1 MIHCAIV
8 IVVTVLFLILYLLFS
23 CSATQP
29 QVWNKTPCL
38 SVSIL
43 KEIRR
48 NIATSCQ
55 YFAEN
60 WLICLQLCEWLQD
73 KQPEWICRVDI
84 LTLWHSL
91 LPFGYSYRAY
101 CARPGYT
108 VICNF
113 WLTDTDAQG
122 WASECPDVK
131 NYKWTW
137 NEMLYSCTHVTTVCS
152 KGLTCYQWRCMPVC
166 NRRWVSGWGL
176 VIWWLDFRPSTTL
189 CRKLSVKTYSTSAGE
204 SLSSLR
210 CHGRPW
216 AGRWPWPWTARWPW
230 PVDDFEPVD

>member
-91 LPFGYSYRAY
+91 LPYGYSYRAS
-101 CARPGYT
+101 CARLGYA

-113 WLTDTDAQG
+113 WLPDTLTLKAERQSV
-122 WASECPDVK
+122 W
-131 NYKWTW
+131 
-137 NEMLYSCTHVTTVCS
+137 MS
-152 KGLTCYQWRCMPVC
+152 KITNGPGTRCFIAVPMWQQC
-166 NRRWVSGWGL
+166 AAKG
-176 VIWWLDFRPSTTL
+176 
-189 CRKLSVKTYSTSAGE
+189 
-204 SLSSLR
+204 
-210 CHGRPW
+210 
-216 AGRWPWPWTARWPW
+216 
-230 PVDDFEPVD
+230 